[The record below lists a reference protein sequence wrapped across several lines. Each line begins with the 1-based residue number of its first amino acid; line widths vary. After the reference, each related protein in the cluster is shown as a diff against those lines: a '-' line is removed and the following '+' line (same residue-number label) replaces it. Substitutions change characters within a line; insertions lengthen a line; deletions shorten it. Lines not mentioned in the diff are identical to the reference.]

1 MCKKIKNLF
10 KTIVDLI
17 QMIKYFDSELDETMM
32 QSDVSQLP
40 IEELM
45 KLQNEAFENA
55 KRNAF
60 D

>member
-1 MCKKIKNLF
+1 
-10 KTIVDLI
+10 
-17 QMIKYFDSELDETMM
+17 MIKYFDSELDETMM